1 MLAGRPG
8 LPACVLPVLAA
19 CAPQEIAAE
28 AVQRELANL
37 ESMAVAGKL
46 RVDGKP
52 CASGHH
58 GRQDGG
64 DGAGKLGKDGIWRS
78 WK

>member
-1 MLAGRPG
+1 MCA
-8 LPACVLPVLAA
+8 ACADCVLP
-19 CAPQEIAAE
+19 APQEIAAE

-52 CASGHH
+52 CASSHH
-58 GRQDGG
+58 SRQDGG
-64 DGAGKLGKDGIWRS
+64 DGGGSAGASGAGKLGKDGIWRS